1 VLVFN
6 TVFVIVDNLFLLLF
20 FHIFRIAKEDRQLNT
35 ADNDEAKSNVEDR
48 VWHNEDDALYTNVV
62 APGSG
67 NSKFQIK
74 YMFFC

>member
-1 VLVFN
+1 VFVFN

-48 VWHNEDDALYTNVV
+48 V
-62 APGSG
+62 
-67 NSKFQIK
+67 
-74 YMFFC
+74 